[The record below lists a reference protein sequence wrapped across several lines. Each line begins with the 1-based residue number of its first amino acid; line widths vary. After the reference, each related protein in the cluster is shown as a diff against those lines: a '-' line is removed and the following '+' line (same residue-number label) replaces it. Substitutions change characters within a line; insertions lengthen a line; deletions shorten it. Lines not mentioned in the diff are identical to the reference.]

1 MRQPCMTLARRP
13 GACVRLRQNAR
24 ALVRQKQSDAPEA
37 LEQSQKKVLAVL
49 RRLAAK
55 GVAHA
60 VFLSDGTRTR
70 ERT

>member
-1 MRQPCMTLARRP
+1 MTLARRLCPASPNRP
-13 GACVRLRQNAR
+13 GASGA
-24 ALVRQKQSDAPEA
+24 EA
-37 LEQSQKKVLAVL
+37 AGRSRGLEQTQKTVLAVL

-70 ERT
+70 ERP